1 MLSGESKEAYTFPVE
16 VNLVILGHNENTKC
30 ARVYFLKDSSGK
42 LYIPEKK
49 MISGKNC
56 YDTANELLN
65 ECLSL
70 DRSKHFGLELC
81 GCVDGPNRYPGS
93 QEHSLSLV
101 FRLDL
106 DIDPSSLNQK
116 FYPLTPDEIFEHM
129 ESGGISKDDPI
140 IFAISLYGKHYEK
153 EMFDP
158 YIHPDT
164 QEQV

>member
-1 MLSGESKEAYTFPVE
+1 
-16 VNLVILGHNENTKC
+16 LGHNENTKC

-70 DRSKHFGLELC
+70 DRSKPFNIDLC
-81 GCVDGPNRYPGS
+81 GCVDGPDRYPGKS
-93 QEHSLSLV
+93 EHFLSLV
-101 FRLDL
+101 FRLDI
-106 DIDPSSLNQK
+106 DIDPSYLNKK
-116 FYPLTPDEIFEHM
+116 FYPLTPEEIFECM
-129 ESGGISKDDPI
+129 EKGDISKDHPI
-140 IFAISLYGKHYEK
+140 IFAISLYGKQYQK
-153 EMFDP
+153 ELFDP
-158 YIHPDT
+158 YIHPDA